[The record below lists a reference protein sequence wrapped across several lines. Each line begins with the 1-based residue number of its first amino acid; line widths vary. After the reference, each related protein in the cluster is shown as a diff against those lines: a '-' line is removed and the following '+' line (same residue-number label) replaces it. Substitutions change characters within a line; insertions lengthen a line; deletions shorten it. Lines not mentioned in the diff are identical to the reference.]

1 MVQYVLKRLLWL
13 LPTLW
18 FICSLVFF
26 LSKAVP
32 GTCLDWQRGEFGQ
45 SISGAPVNS
54 SRRTIQ
60 PLVPLF
66 YFSVR
71 SGAEPDTLYRI
82 NPETHQFFFKR
93 LALSSGNGPAVSAF
107 YQTLTSL
114 QSNLAQLPEVTVF
127 DKQRFSYQLESI
139 FNLSDTKLIQQALLR
154 LKNQA
159 IARKYPEVYIQKIK
173 VGQQQFKNISNQVN
187 LSGVLIPAV
196 TWHGFNNEYHLWFKN
211 FVRGNLGLSC
221 RNQLSVNQVIA
232 ESFGNTFFI
241 YVLSL
246 GLIFFLA
253 SELSIWLSKAA
264 QFKSRQIVLTILYSL
279 DSVPLFII
287 ALTLITLLAS
297 TSYLNLFPAFGL
309 GPDAIPGVPAYLNW
323 LYQLPY
329 LALPVISL
337 TLASL
342 PQVTGQIY
350 QAIQQLQQ
358 RDFVL
363 TAKAKG
369 LPERIVLRRHV
380 WRNALLPVITLFTG
394 FLPALITGAVI
405 IEIIFAIPGMGS
417 LLHQTV
423 QTRDFPVLMGI
434 VLYLGL
440 IKVIAHIIA
449 DILYFLADPRIRIQ
463 A

>member
-1 MVQYVLKRLLWL
+1 MVQYALKRLLWL
-13 LPTLW
+13 IPTLW
-18 FICSLVFF
+18 LICSLVFF

-45 SISGAPVNS
+45 SMSRGLVNNS
-54 SRRTIQ
+54 RTIQ
-60 PLVPLF
+60 PIKPLF

-71 SGAEPDTLYRI
+71 SKAEPDTLYRMQ
-82 NPETHQFFFKR
+82 PVTHRAFLKR
-93 LALSSGNGPAVSAF
+93 LALLNANWPSVAAF
-107 YQTLTSL
+107 YQTLTLLQNSL
-114 QSNLAQLPEVTVF
+114 VQLPVVTTA
-127 DKQRFSYQLESI
+127 DKQVLSYQLESV
-139 FNLSDTKLIQQALLR
+139 FSLSNKHVIQQALLR
-154 LKNQA
+154 IENQA
-159 IARKYPEVYIQKIK
+159 IARHYPKAYIQKIK
-173 VGQQQFKNISNQVN
+173 VGQQQFKNITAQVTV
-187 LSGVLIPAV
+187 SGVLIPVVA
-196 TWHGFNNEYHLWFKN
+196 WHGFDNEYHLWFKN
-211 FVRGNLGLSC
+211 FIRGNLGISC
-221 RNQLSVNQVIA
+221 RNQLPVNQVIA
-232 ESFGNTFFI
+232 ESFANTFFI
-241 YVLSL
+241 SVLSL

-253 SELSIWLSKAA
+253 VELSIWLSKAA
-264 QFKSRQIVLTILYSL
+264 QFHSRQIVLAVLYSL

-297 TSYLNLFPAFGL
+297 TSYLNLFPVFGL
-309 GPDAIPGVPAYLNW
+309 GPAAIPDEPTYVTW

-329 LALPVISL
+329 LALPIISL

-342 PQVTGQIY
+342 PHVTGQIY

-369 LPERIVLRRHV
+369 LSERVVLRRHV

-405 IEIIFAIPGMGS
+405 IEIIFAIPGMGN

-423 QTRDFPVLMGI
+423 QTRDFPVLTGI

-440 IKVIAHIIA
+440 IKVVAHIIA

-463 A
+463 P

>member
-13 LPTLW
+13 IPTLW
-18 FICSLVFF
+18 LICSLVFF

-45 SISGAPVNS
+45 SMSRAPVNN
-54 SRRTIQ
+54 SRAVRPIR
-60 PLVPLF
+60 PLF

-71 SGAEPDTLYRI
+71 SAAEPDTLYRVQ
-82 NPETHQFFFKR
+82 PEAHQAFLKN
-93 LALSSGNGPAVSAF
+93 LVLTSGNWPAVSAF
-107 YQTLTSL
+107 YQTLVML
-114 QSNLAQLPEVTVF
+114 QKELVPLPEITTA
-127 DKQRFSYQLESI
+127 DKQQLNYQLASL
-139 FNLSDTKLIQQALLR
+139 FNLSDKLAMQQTLLR
-154 LKNQA
+154 IENQ
-159 IARKYPEVYIQKIK
+159 IKARPYPGAYVQKVK
-173 VGQQQFKNISNQVN
+173 VGQQQFKNIANQVN
-187 LSGVLIPAV
+187 WSGVLSPVVA
-196 TWHGFNNEYHLWFKN
+196 WHGLNNEYHGWFKN
-211 FVRGNLGLSC
+211 FVRGNWGISC
-221 RNQLSVNQVIA
+221 RNQLPVNQVIA
-232 ESFGNTFFI
+232 EAFANTFVITVFSFGF
-241 YVLSL
+241 
-246 GLIFFLA
+246 IFFLA
-253 SELSIWLSKAA
+253 AELSIWLSKAA
-264 QFKSRQIVLTILYSL
+264 QVKSRQIILSILYSL

-287 ALTLITLLAS
+287 ALSLITLLAS
-297 TSYLNLFPAFGL
+297 TSYLSFFPAFGL
-309 GPDAIPGVPAYLNW
+309 GPTTVPGVPTYLQW

-342 PQVTGQIY
+342 PHVTGQIY
-350 QAIQQLQQ
+350 QAMQQLQQ

-369 LPERIVLRRHV
+369 LPERAILRRHV

-405 IEIIFAIPGMGS
+405 IEVIFAIPGMGS

-440 IKVIAHIIA
+440 IKVAAHVIT

-463 A
+463 P